1 MSSKLSTFICQNCG
15 TETSQY
21 FGKCLNCNSWN
32 SIVEEIKS
40 KRSKHQDI
48 KNNKKS
54 IPFNEISSKKISRFT
69 SGFREFDRVLGGGIV
84 PGSVVLLGGEPGIGK
99 STIVL
104 QSAGKISLNQK
115 VLYITA
121 EESLEQV
128 KIRWERLN
136 QKSINLQIF
145 AETNLSLI
153 IEEIE
158 RVNPSFAIID
168 SIQAIHNHEMESSP
182 GSVSQVRAC
191 SSELQNLAKDNNIA
205 LLIIGHVTKDG
216 ALAGPKTLEHL
227 VDTVINFEGD
237 NISSHRL
244 LRSIK
249 NRFGSTFEIGIFE
262 MLEEGLREIKNPS
275 SIFTNK
281 ENISGVTTTITN
293 EGSRPLAVDIQALVN
308 KTFYSNPRRTTTGI
322 SINRLHQILAVIEKH
337 VGIKLSEFDCYI
349 ATGGGFEIND
359 PSSDLG
365 VAISILSSLK
375 NIPPLV
381 SSSFIGELGLSGQVR
396 KSNNLRS
403 KIEEAVRLGIKNIVV
418 PKLEEELNN
427 NFQKLINIKEISNIK
442 EAVDYSLSKEKNQRY
457 ISIELLP
464 EFFNQ
469 FSISRYPP
477 GYNLTALD
485 QTSAALSNQISL

>member
-1 MSSKLSTFICQNCG
+1 MSSKFSTFICQNCG
-15 TETSQY
+15 SETSQY
-21 FGKCLNCNSWN
+21 FGRCLNCNEWN
-32 SIVEEIKS
+32 TIVEEKKS
-40 KRSKHQDI
+40 IRSKATNI
-48 KNNKKS
+48 NKNKKS
-54 IPFNEISSKKISRFT
+54 KQFNEISSEKISRFT
-69 SGFREFDRVLGGGIV
+69 SGFKEFDRVLGGGIV

-99 STIVL
+99 STIIL
-104 QSAGKISLNQK
+104 QAAGKISMNEK

-136 QKSINLQIF
+136 QQSLDLKIY

-153 IEEIE
+153 IEEIKNI
-158 RVNPSFAIID
+158 NPSFAIID
-168 SIQAIHNHEMESSP
+168 SIQAIHNHEMESAP
-182 GSVSQVRAC
+182 GSVSQVRTC
-191 SSELQNLAKDNNIA
+191 SSELQNLAKENNIA

-227 VDTVINFEGD
+227 VDVVINFEGD

-244 LRSIK
+244 LRSVK

-262 MLEEGLREIKNPS
+262 MLGKGLQEIKNPS

-293 EGSRPLAVDIQALVN
+293 EGTRPFAVDIQALVN

-337 VGIKLSEFDCYI
+337 LGTKLSEYDCYI

-365 VAISILSSLK
+365 VAVSILSSLK
-375 NIPPLV
+375 NIPPLENC
-381 SSSFIGELGLSGQVR
+381 SFIGELGLSGQVR
-396 KSNNLRS
+396 KSNNLRP
-403 KIEEAVRLGIKNIVV
+403 KIEEAVRIGIKNILV
-418 PKLEEELNN
+418 PKTNDDLQK
-427 NFQKLINIKEISNIK
+427 NFENIIKIKEISNIR
-442 EAVDYSLSKEKNQRY
+442 EAIDY
-457 ISIELLP
+457 
-464 EFFNQ
+464 
-469 FSISRYPP
+469 
-477 GYNLTALD
+477 ALI
-485 QTSAALSNQISL
+485 Q

>member
-1 MSSKLSTFICQNCG
+1 MSSKFSTFICQNCG
-15 TETSQY
+15 SETSQY

-40 KRSKHQDI
+40 KSSKYQEI
-48 KNNKKS
+48 KNIKNSKKS

-69 SGFREFDRVLGGGIV
+69 SGFKEFDRVLGGGIV

-104 QSAGKISLNQK
+104 QSAGKISLNEK

-136 QKSINLQIF
+136 QNSIDLQIF

-153 IEEIE
+153 IEEIK

-168 SIQAIHNHEMESSP
+168 SIQAIHTHEMESSP

-237 NISSHRL
+237 NISSHR
-244 LRSIK
+244 
-249 NRFGSTFEIGIFE
+249 
-262 MLEEGLREIKNPS
+262 
-275 SIFTNK
+275 
-281 ENISGVTTTITN
+281 
-293 EGSRPLAVDIQALVN
+293 
-308 KTFYSNPRRTTTGI
+308 
-322 SINRLHQILAVIEKH
+322 
-337 VGIKLSEFDCYI
+337 
-349 ATGGGFEIND
+349 
-359 PSSDLG
+359 
-365 VAISILSSLK
+365 
-375 NIPPLV
+375 
-381 SSSFIGELGLSGQVR
+381 
-396 KSNNLRS
+396 
-403 KIEEAVRLGIKNIVV
+403 
-418 PKLEEELNN
+418 
-427 NFQKLINIKEISNIK
+427 
-442 EAVDYSLSKEKNQRY
+442 
-457 ISIELLP
+457 
-464 EFFNQ
+464 
-469 FSISRYPP
+469 
-477 GYNLTALD
+477 
-485 QTSAALSNQISL
+485 

>member
-40 KRSKHQDI
+40 KRSKNQVK
-48 KNNKKS
+48 KNSKKA
-54 IPFNEISSKKISRFT
+54 ITFNEISSKQISRFT
-69 SGFREFDRVLGGGIV
+69 SGFGEFDRVLGGGIV
-84 PGSVVLLGGEPGIGK
+84 PGSIVLLGGEPGIGK
-99 STIVL
+99 STLVL
-104 QSAGKISLNQK
+104 QSAGKISHTEK

-128 KIRWERLN
+128 KIRWDRLN
-136 QKSINLQIF
+136 QKSIDLKIF
-145 AETNLSLI
+145 AETDLSLI
-153 IEEIE
+153 IEEIK
-158 RVNPSFAIID
+158 RINPNFAIID

-191 SSELQNLAKDNNIA
+191 SSELQNIAKDSNIA

-227 VDTVINFEGD
+227 VDVVINFEGD

-262 MLEEGLREIKNPS
+262 MFEKGLREIKNPS

-281 ENISGVTTTITN
+281 ENVSGVTTTITN
-293 EGSRPLAVDIQALVN
+293 EGSRPFAVDIQALVS

-337 VGIKLSEFDCYI
+337 VGIKISEFDCYV

-375 NIPPLV
+375 NIPPKA
-381 SSSFIGELGLSGQVR
+381 SSAFIGELGLSGQVR
-396 KSNNLRS
+396 KSKNIRT
-403 KIEEAVRLGIKNIVV
+403 KIEEAARLGIKNIIV
-418 PKLEEELNN
+418 PRLEEDLNN
-427 NFQKLINIKEISNIK
+427 NFQKLINIKEISNIR
-442 EAVDYSLSKEKNQRY
+442 EAVEYSLTK
-457 ISIELLP
+457 
-464 EFFNQ
+464 
-469 FSISRYPP
+469 
-477 GYNLTALD
+477 
-485 QTSAALSNQISL
+485 

>member
-15 TETSQY
+15 SETSQY
-21 FGKCLNCNSWN
+21 FGRCLNCNSWN

-40 KRSKHQDI
+40 KSSKYQEI
-48 KNNKKS
+48 KNSKKS

-84 PGSVVLLGGEPGIGK
+84 PGSIVLLGGEPGIGK

-136 QKSINLQIF
+136 QNSIDLKIF

-153 IEEIE
+153 IEEIK

-168 SIQAIHNHEMESSP
+168 SIQAIHNHDMQSSP

-191 SSELQNLAKDNNIA
+191 SSELQNLAKENNIA

-216 ALAGPKTLEHL
+216 TLAGPKTLEHL

-262 MLEEGLREIKNPS
+262 MLEEGLRELKNPS

-293 EGSRPLAVDIQALVN
+293 EGTRPLAIDIQALVN
-308 KTFYSNPRRTTTGI
+308 KTFYSNPRPVSYTHLTLPTTPY
-322 SINRLHQILAVIEKH
+322 V
-337 VGIKLSEFDCYI
+337 
-349 ATGGGFEIND
+349 
-359 PSSDLG
+359 
-365 VAISILSSLK
+365 
-375 NIPPLV
+375 
-381 SSSFIGELGLSGQVR
+381 
-396 KSNNLRS
+396 
-403 KIEEAVRLGIKNIVV
+403 
-418 PKLEEELNN
+418 
-427 NFQKLINIKEISNIK
+427 
-442 EAVDYSLSKEKNQRY
+442 
-457 ISIELLP
+457 
-464 EFFNQ
+464 
-469 FSISRYPP
+469 
-477 GYNLTALD
+477 
-485 QTSAALSNQISL
+485 

>member
-1 MSSKLSTFICQNCG
+1 MSNKFSTFICQNCG
-15 TETSQY
+15 SETSQY
-21 FGKCLNCNSWN
+21 FGRCLNCNEWN
-32 SIVEEIKS
+32 TIVEERKNT
-40 KRSKHQDI
+40 RSKVTSVN
-48 KNNKKS
+48 KNKKS
-54 IPFNEISSKKISRFT
+54 KLFNEIEIGNISRFT
-69 SGFREFDRVLGGGIV
+69 SGFKEFDRVLGGGIV
-84 PGSVVLLGGEPGIGK
+84 PGSIVLLGGEPGIGK

-104 QSAGKISLNQK
+104 QSAGKISLNGK

-136 QKSINLQIF
+136 QSSLDLKIY

-153 IEEIE
+153 IEEIKKIK
-158 RVNPSFAIID
+158 PGFAIID
-168 SIQAIHNHEMESSP
+168 SIQAINNDEMESSP
-182 GSVSQVRAC
+182 GSVSQVRTC
-191 SSELQNLAKDNNIA
+191 SSELQNLAKENNIA

-227 VDTVINFEGD
+227 VDVVLNFEGD
-237 NISSHRL
+237 NIASHRL
-244 LRSIK
+244 LRSVK

-262 MLEEGLREIKNPS
+262 MLENGLREVINPS

-293 EGSRPLAVDIQALVN
+293 EGSRPFAVDIQALVN
-308 KTFYSNPRRTTTGI
+308 KTFYNNPRRTTTGM

-337 VGIKLSEFDCYI
+337 VGIKLSEYDCYI

-381 SSSFIGELGLSGQVR
+381 NCAFIGELGLSGQVR
-396 KSNNLRS
+396 QASNIRA
-403 KIEEAVRLGIKNIVV
+403 KIDEAVRLGIKNILV
-418 PKLEEELNN
+418 PKITSEIKDS
-427 NFQKLINIKEISNIK
+427 FQKFIQIKEISNIN
-442 EAVDYSLSKEKNQRY
+442 EAINY
-457 ISIELLP
+457 
-464 EFFNQ
+464 
-469 FSISRYPP
+469 
-477 GYNLTALD
+477 AL
-485 QTSAALSNQISL
+485 NE